1 MTTSKVGGRRLLD
14 EQALLSKGCTAEGIA
29 LILEL
34 RRMLTGRFGPQN
46 TFIAWARSL
55 GKDGAAARAFAQ
67 RMSEKLSS
75 RPRKTG
81 PAWEIVEEVAAA
93 VVDPGDLPGE
103 LGRLALMWTAANNRR
118 PNAVPPEK
126 MVVDEE
132 AGVHDGVE
140 HDIERSHEL
149 TQLATKLAEAQ
160 THALARRR
168 IASVLARSLERIV
181 RQGQGIR
188 SRNRDLELS
197 LARAHQDL
205 LRLRE
210 QYAWLAALVA
220 ADPQR
225 AAESVTW
232 IAPEPATASAVDRL
246 VAAYLR
252 ACAALADL
260 EPQQVLESARAAGVQ
275 LDGQRFADLVER
287 GAIGDW
293 EVVKAVT
300 RLVGGA
306 PERLCL
312 QYATQRRQTVQRMSR
327 PRPMPSPSGHRES
340 VRRRGRRRM
349 AAWSRGVSTVAAL
362 AFALAVLTVAGLHV
376 MRGSVQR
383 RPPNPSSIDAP
394 EESPD
399 RPTPPDGPPG
409 RRRRRR

>member
-1 MTTSKVGGRRLLD
+1 
-14 EQALLSKGCTAEGIA
+14 
-29 LILEL
+29 
-34 RRMLTGRFGPQN
+34 MLTGRFGPQN

-140 HDIERSHEL
+140 HDIERSHE
-149 TQLATKLAEAQ
+149 
-160 THALARRR
+160 
-168 IASVLARSLERIV
+168 
-181 RQGQGIR
+181 
-188 SRNRDLELS
+188 
-197 LARAHQDL
+197 
-205 LRLRE
+205 RE
-210 QYAWLAALVA
+210 QYAWLAALVT

-232 IAPEPATASAVDRL
+232 IAPKPATASAVDRL

-327 PRPMPSPSGHRES
+327 PRPVPSPSGHRES